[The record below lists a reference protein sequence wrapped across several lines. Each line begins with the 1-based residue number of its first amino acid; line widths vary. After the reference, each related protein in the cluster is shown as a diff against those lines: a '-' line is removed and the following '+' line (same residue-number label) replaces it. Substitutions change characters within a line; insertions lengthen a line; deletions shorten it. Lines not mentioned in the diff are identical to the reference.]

1 MEARMSIRPILL
13 LGNPA
18 LRSVAARVREFN
30 TSELQRLVADLRDTL
45 AEFRVRR
52 GFGRGISAP
61 QIGEGRRV
69 IYVQAD
75 ETLTLVNP
83 VIRRRS
89 RTMMTL
95 WDDCFSFP
103 ELAVKLKRHV
113 SVEVEYHDTGG
124 KKHVLRARG
133 GVAELLQHELDHLD
147 GVLAIDR
154 AIDTRHIVYRS
165 EIGALSGSP
174 PGTRKEM

>member
-1 MEARMSIRPILL
+1 VREF
-13 LGNPA
+13 GTPA
-18 LRSVAARVREFN
+18 LRK
-30 TSELQRLVADLRDTL
+30 LVDDLHDTL
-45 AEFRVRR
+45 AEFRDRR

-69 IYVQAD
+69 VYVQAD

-83 VIRRRS
+83 VILRRS

-113 SVEVEYHDTGG
+113 SVEVEYRDTEGR
-124 KKHVLRARG
+124 KHVLRARG
-133 GVAELLQHELDHLD
+133 GVAELLQHEIDHLD

-154 AIDTRHIVYRS
+154 AIDTKHIVYKS
-165 EIGALSGSP
+165 EIGVLSGSA
-174 PGTRKEM
+174 PGARKEM

>member
-1 MEARMSIRPILL
+1 MSIRPILL

-18 LRSVAARVREFN
+18 LRASAVRVRDFGTAN
-30 TSELQRLVADLRDTL
+30 LRSLVADLRDTL
-45 AEFRVRR
+45 VEFRARR

-69 IYVQAD
+69 VYV
-75 ETLTLVNP
+75 EVEEPLTLVNP
-83 VIRRRS
+83 VILRRS

-95 WDDCFSFP
+95 WDDCFCFP
-103 ELAVKLKRHV
+103 ELAVKLKRHL
-113 SVEVEYHDTGG
+113 SIEVEYRDAEG

-133 GVAELLQHELDHLD
+133 AIAELLQHELDHLD
-147 GVLAIDR
+147 GVLAVDR
-154 AIDTRHIVYRS
+154 AIDTKHIVYKS
-165 EIGALSGSP
+165 EVGVLSGTV